1 MLRLLSV
8 SDGGVAPQ
16 DVDLGLV
23 AACLA
28 VRRHQ
33 LLVQPLGLHRVLRLQ
48 TLLLLLVLFLVLL
61 IAFIALVSHVAVV
74 LVLVLAVPLAAVV
87 LALAVKAAQP
97 VVHLLA
103 RHLLAAVRL
112 VQLRRLC
119 LCTQRPSSHFHAV
132 VITPPFT
139 VTHMRQNNIISSSRK
154 KERRGKLLIK
164 VRVDA
169 RAVLVGVGVRRLL
182 AAHRLAH
189 QRRNLVLQ
197 ALSSLLHRP
206 LTTRKKST
214 KKSVSQEK
222 KKRKTRMT
230 S

>member
-1 MLRLLSV
+1 MWRCDAREQKGTNALVAGMLRLLSV

-16 DVDLGLV
+16 NVDLGLV

-48 TLLLLLVLFLVLL
+48 TLLLLLVLFLVLVL
-61 IAFIALVSHVAVV
+61 LTLIALVSHVAVV

-119 LCTQRPSSHFHAV
+119 LCTQRSSSHFHAV
-132 VITPPFT
+132 VITPPPPSQSHT
-139 VTHMRQNNIISSSRK
+139 CVRTTSPAAAERKKGEANSSSK
-154 KERRGKLLIK
+154 SESMRGP
-164 VRVDA
+164 
-169 RAVLVGVGVRRLL
+169 
-182 AAHRLAH
+182 
-189 QRRNLVLQ
+189 
-197 ALSSLLHRP
+197 SS
-206 LTTRKKST
+206 
-214 KKSVSQEK
+214 
-222 KKRKTRMT
+222 
-230 S
+230 